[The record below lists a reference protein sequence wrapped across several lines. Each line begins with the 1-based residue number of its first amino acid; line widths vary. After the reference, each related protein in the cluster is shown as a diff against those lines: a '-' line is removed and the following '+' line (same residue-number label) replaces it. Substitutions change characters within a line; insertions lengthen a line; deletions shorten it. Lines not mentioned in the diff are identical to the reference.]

1 MDTVIWV
8 AIAISSLMLAFDSPL
23 HDKNSAF
30 NKGLR
35 KLDYVMTALFA
46 TEVVVKI
53 IAQGFLFNGKKSYLR
68 NAGNFID
75 FVVVSAAI
83 LSYFSSK
90 RLAVFKIFRIIKLGR
105 PLRLIA
111 RNENLKISIHALF
124 AATP

>member
-1 MDTVIWV
+1 
-8 AIAISSLMLAFDSPL
+8 
-23 HDKNSAF
+23 
-30 NKGLR
+30 
-35 KLDYVMTALFA
+35 MTALFA